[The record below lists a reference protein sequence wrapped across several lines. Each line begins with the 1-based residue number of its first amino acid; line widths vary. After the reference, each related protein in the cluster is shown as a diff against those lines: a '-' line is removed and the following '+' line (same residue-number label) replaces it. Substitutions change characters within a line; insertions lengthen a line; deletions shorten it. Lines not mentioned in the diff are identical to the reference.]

1 MVYNLSRAEEKAKLR
16 AEAVKYIPTVDEYQ
30 RAELYREAARIRK
43 NVDSWSE
50 WDLKKTYED
59 TLQCIDLLEN
69 EVNGAAYDIL
79 QRIRLNLKVF
89 DSEKA

>member
-50 WDLKKTYED
+50 WDLKKTY
-59 TLQCIDLLEN
+59 
-69 EVNGAAYDIL
+69 
-79 QRIRLNLKVF
+79 
-89 DSEKA
+89 